1 MAFLN
6 KAVLSVYKFDHSAT
20 ILLLQLVFTVV
31 LLNVLKALG
40 FLPFEDFSIA
50 DAKRVRFS

>member
-40 FLPFEDFSIA
+40 LLPFEDFSIA